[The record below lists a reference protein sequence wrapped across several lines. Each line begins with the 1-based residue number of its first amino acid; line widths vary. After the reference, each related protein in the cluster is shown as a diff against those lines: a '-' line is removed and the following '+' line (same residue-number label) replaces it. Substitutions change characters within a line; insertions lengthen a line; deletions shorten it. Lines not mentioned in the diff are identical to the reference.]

1 MRNRGQI
8 CAKHNRAVG
17 FSNRRVVTV
26 GPGLI
31 ASVLKLAVS
40 DAVIGK
46 RTVMCSLKFQLKS
59 VSPVAAL
66 VSGPET
72 NGTVLLFR

>member
-1 MRNRGQI
+1 MRKRGQI
-8 CAKHNRAVG
+8 CAQRNMPVG
-17 FSNRRVVTV
+17 FSNRRVVKV
-26 GPGLI
+26 NPEFI
-31 ASVLKLAVS
+31 ASMLKLAVS

-46 RTVMCSLKFQLKS
+46 RTVMCSLKFQLES
-59 VSPVAAL
+59 VSPATAL